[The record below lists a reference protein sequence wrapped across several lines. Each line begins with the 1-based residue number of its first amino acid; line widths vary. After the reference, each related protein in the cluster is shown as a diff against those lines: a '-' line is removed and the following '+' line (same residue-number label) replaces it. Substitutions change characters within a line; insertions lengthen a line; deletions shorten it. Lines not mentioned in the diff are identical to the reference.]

1 MKTLVECVPNFSEG
15 RRKEVVD
22 AILAEITA
30 VRGVTLLDTHSD
42 PDHNRT
48 VVTYVGQA
56 APVEAAAF
64 LAIEKA
70 AELINMDE
78 HRGEHPRLGATDVL
92 PFVPIAGVT
101 MAECVE
107 MAGRLGQRV
116 GGELGIPVYL
126 YAEAAQRAGRESLAA
141 IRRGQYEALKTE
153 IETNPAREPDFGPHK
168 LGTAGAVIIGARPPL
183 VAYNIYLDTPDVA
196 IAQKVADVVRFS
208 KGGFRHVMAKGLLV
222 GGQAQVSMNL
232 TDFRRTSMAVVHE
245 AVRREAARYGASI
258 THSEIVGLL
267 PQAAL
272 ADAAAYYLQARDF
285 EPGQILENRLVGV
298 DTAQAGGMPG
308 AFLDAVAD
316 GTPTPGGGAVSAL
329 AGALAAALTAMVAR
343 MTASKP
349 KYADVYPQMQD
360 ALVKAETLRG
370 QLTRAVEQDNT
381 AFDRVM
387 EAYRLPRQSAE
398 EKAARF
404 VAVQL
409 ATMGAARVPLE
420 TMHLAVQA
428 LEAAL
433 LVAELGN
440 PSSMTDVGVAA
451 HVARA
456 AVLGAALN
464 VRVNLVALEG
474 REHLGNLVGE
484 VETLRAC
491 ATELADRVV
500 ETAERRAGL
509 SGELRIASKF

>member
-15 RRKEVVD
+15 RRKEVID

-30 VRGVTLLDTHSD
+30 VRGVALLDAHSD

-48 VVTYVGQA
+48 VVTYVGEA
-56 APVEAAAF
+56 APVEEAAF
-64 LAIEKA
+64 RAIKKA
-70 AELINMDE
+70 AELIDMDE

-101 MAECVE
+101 MAECAQ
-107 MAGRLGQRV
+107 MARRLGRRV
-116 GGELGIPVYL
+116 GDELGIPVYL
-126 YAEAAQRAGRESLAA
+126 YAEATQRPGRESLAA
-141 IRRGQYEALKTE
+141 IRRGQYEALKAE
-153 IETNPAREPDFGPHK
+153 IETDPAREPDFGPRQ
-168 LGTAGAVIIGARPPL
+168 LGTAGAVVIGARSPL
-183 VAYNIYLDTPDVA
+183 VAYNIYLNTPDAA

-232 TDFRRTSMAVVHE
+232 TDFRSTSMALVHE
-245 AVRREAARYGASI
+245 AVRREAARHGASI
-258 THSEIVGLL
+258 THSEIVGLV

-272 ADAAAYYLQARDF
+272 TGAAAHYLQVKDF
-285 EPGQILENRLVGV
+285 DSDQILENRLGGV
-298 DTAQAGGMPG
+298 DPGGVDPG
-308 AFLDAVAD
+308 AFLDAVAA
-316 GTPTPGGGAVSAL
+316 GSPTPGGGAVSAL

-343 MTASKP
+343 LTAAKP
-349 KYADVYPQMQD
+349 KYADVHPQMQE
-360 ALVKAETLRG
+360 ALARVEALRG
-370 QLTRAVEQDNT
+370 QLTRAIEQDNA

-387 EAYRLPRQSAE
+387 EAYRLPRRSAE

-433 LVAELGN
+433 VVAELGN

-451 HVARA
+451 HLARA
-456 AVLGAALN
+456 AALGAALN
-464 VRVNLVALEG
+464 VRVNLAALEG
-474 REHLGNLVGE
+474 REHLGSLSE
-484 VETLRAC
+484 QVETLCARA
-491 ATELADRVV
+491 AELAGRVV
-500 ETAERRAGL
+500 EVVEKRAGL
-509 SGELRIASKF
+509 L